1 MNENNKPI
9 SMIIKE
15 TKAKI
20 ANVCNES
27 NLSLVILDL
36 IMSELYSEVHSLAE
50 KQTAEEEKI
59 YMTELQNNNI
69 NDIEE

>member
-50 KQTAEEEKI
+50 KQTAEEERV
-59 YMTELQNNNI
+59 YMAWVQNNNMD
-69 NDIEE
+69 DIEK